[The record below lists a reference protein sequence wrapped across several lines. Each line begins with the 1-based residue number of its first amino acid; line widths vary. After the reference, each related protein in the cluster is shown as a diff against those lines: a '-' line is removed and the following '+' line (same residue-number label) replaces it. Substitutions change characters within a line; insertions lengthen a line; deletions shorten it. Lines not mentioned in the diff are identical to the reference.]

1 MESLKKLS
9 RDELLALK
17 RELEEELKKLEHI
30 DEKLAEKTEQREQPA
45 EPGKKPFETHPL
57 QRSSPRSPQEFFL
70 RGEDSQTETQAEAKT
85 EAEWDTAYIN
95 DLPDAAFA
103 YIAPGGEKDEE
114 GKTKPRS
121 LRYLPHHDKNVKD
134 PDENDTV
141 DIPHLKNALAR
152 LPQADIPQDAKEKAK
167 AHLLKHAKALLPSY
181 QEESESAVQDN
192 AAPVEAAAAPEE
204 KKTEKEAAPAVEAR
218 VEPKG
223 VGLVSE
229 PVAVAAGPPAIV
241 KTLEA
246 LRSALPREED
256 VPRYPSQAYVRKI
269 IREMRQR
276 FETVMEE
283 ALGEAG
289 AG

>member
-30 DEKLAEKTEQREQPA
+30 DEKLTEKTEQQKQPA

-57 QRSSPRSPQEFFL
+57 QHSSPRSPQEFFL
-70 RGEDSQTETQAEAKT
+70 RGEDSQTETQAEKT

-121 LRYLPHHDKNVKD
+121 LRYLPHHNKNVKD

-141 DIPHLKNALAR
+141 DIRHLRNALAR
-152 LPQADIPQDAKEKAK
+152 LPQADIPEEAKEKAR
-167 AHLLKHAKALLPSY
+167 AHLVKHAKALLPSY
-181 QEESESAVQDN
+181 QEESEATR
-192 AAPVEAAAAPEE
+192 VEAAAAPEE
-204 KKTEKEAAPAVEAR
+204 KKPEKEAAQAVEAR

-229 PVAVAAGPPAIV
+229 PVTVAPPAIV
-241 KTLEA
+241 KTLET
-246 LRSALPREED
+246 LRDTLPREED
-256 VPRYPSQAYVRKI
+256 VPRYPSQAYVRKL

-283 ALGEAG
+283 ALGEAV
-289 AG
+289 AQ

>member
-1 MESLKKLS
+1 MESLRKLS

-17 RELEEELKKLEHI
+17 RELEEELKKQEQG
-30 DEKLAEKTEQREQPA
+30 EKPVEKKTEQQEQPA

-57 QRSSPRSPQEFFL
+57 QHSSPRSPQEFFL
-70 RGEDSQTETQAEAKT
+70 RGEDSQTETQAEKT

-121 LRYLPHHDKNVKD
+121 LRYLPHHNKNVKD

-141 DIPHLKNALAR
+141 DIPHLRNALAR
-152 LPQADIPQDAKEKAK
+152 LPQADIPQEAKEKAR

-181 QEESESAVQDN
+181 QEESESAVQDS

-204 KKTEKEAAPAVEAR
+204 KKTEKESVQAVEAR

-283 ALGEAG
+283 AG